1 MCSEIYTVHR
11 DLLVAREVLSVGNF
25 PIPNA
30 HENDLGDC
38 WNVKSRHEYKP
49 EFGVRIY
56 PDDWK
61 WDNHEKD
68 YPWREHDGD
77 DRGYWRKGV
86 WIDF

>member
-1 MCSEIYTVHR
+1 MNSLTMAMFAADSALVISSTSASAEIVCSDE
-11 DLLVAREVLSVGNF
+11 
-25 PIPNA
+25 
-30 HENDLGDC
+30 GDC

-56 PDDWK
+56 ADDWK

-68 YPWREHDGD
+68 KYPWREHDGD
-77 DRGYWRKGV
+77 GRGYWRKGV